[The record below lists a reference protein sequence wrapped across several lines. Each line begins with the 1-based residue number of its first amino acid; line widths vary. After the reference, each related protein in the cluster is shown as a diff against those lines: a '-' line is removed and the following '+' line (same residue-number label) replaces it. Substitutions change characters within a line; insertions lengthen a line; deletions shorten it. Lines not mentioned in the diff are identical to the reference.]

1 MKTKKQKQID
11 KALNKNQRNVGT
23 YGNAV
28 NKKLKSMRPEIKKIE
43 DNIIQPQVTAENNLL
58 IEVLT
63 KHLKRT
69 PVPEDFFKCMRFYE
83 KDVTTEYTFVYDKT
97 ILGNVKT
104 SITDDGVLMEFRPA

>member
-1 MKTKKQKQID
+1 MKHDKRSTKKRTLEKKFKGLRPQI
-11 KALNKNQRNVGT
+11 Q
-23 YGNAV
+23 
-28 NKKLKSMRPEIKKIE
+28 KIE
-43 DNIIQPQVTAENNLL
+43 TDLIQPQVTAENNLL

-104 SITDDGVLMEFRPA
+104 SITDDGVLMEFKPV